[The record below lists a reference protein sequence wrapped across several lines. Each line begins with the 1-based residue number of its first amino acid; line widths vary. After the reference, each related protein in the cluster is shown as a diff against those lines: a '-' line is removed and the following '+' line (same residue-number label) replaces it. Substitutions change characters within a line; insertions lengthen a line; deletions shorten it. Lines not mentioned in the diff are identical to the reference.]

1 MESFN
6 YTAVLKIDYGHLLQY
21 HLETSSFILGDNY
34 FKIVKYNEDPKNSMD
49 FGRRNPKKRDT
60 FEVLQ
65 LSMLDYH
72 EHKLFIVSKDLMNAI
87 RAVFTFESSG
97 LKLKLS

>member
-1 MESFN
+1 
-6 YTAVLKIDYGHLLQY
+6 
-21 HLETSSFILGDNY
+21 
-34 FKIVKYNEDPKNSMD
+34 MD

-60 FEVLQ
+60 FEALQ

>member
-1 MESFN
+1 
-6 YTAVLKIDYGHLLQY
+6 
-21 HLETSSFILGDNY
+21 
-34 FKIVKYNEDPKNSMD
+34 MD
-49 FGRRNPKKRDT
+49 SGRRNPKKRDT

>member
-1 MESFN
+1 M
-6 YTAVLKIDYGHLLQY
+6 
-21 HLETSSFILGDNY
+21 GDNY

-87 RAVFTFESSG
+87 RAVFTFESSS